1 MRPRFPDRRSG
12 LPAHGVPENAYLTNP
27 EYGAPWAC
35 ERGFRALGGRCAAI
49 AEPANA
55 FLDPDGFVAQSV

>member
-1 MRPRFPDRRSG
+1 
-12 LPAHGVPENAYLTNP
+12 VPENAYLTNP